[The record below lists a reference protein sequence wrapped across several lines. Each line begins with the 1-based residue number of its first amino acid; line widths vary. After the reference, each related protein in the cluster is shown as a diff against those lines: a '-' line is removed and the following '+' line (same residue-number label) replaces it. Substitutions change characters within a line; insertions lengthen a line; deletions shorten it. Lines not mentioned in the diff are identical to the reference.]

1 MPDDVD
7 SELLQLQDNTASR
20 ISAAHERDIFT
31 TSSQAYSHS
40 PKYANLSRSHM
51 QTEESNLYQ
60 EMRII
65 GLDAGS
71 VRTGISVADPSCTL
85 ASPYLIIHTNP
96 ISGFAKRLK
105 ESVKE
110 FTVDKVIM
118 GLPLDLRGREGESAR
133 LARELAAQIQ
143 AELGW
148 SVEFQ
153 DERFSS
159 DLAMSGPGPREGVR
173 RRTGKSAK
181 QKDIDAHAAA
191 VILQSWLDYGRHRS
205 RD

>member
-1 MPDDVD
+1 
-7 SELLQLQDNTASR
+7 
-20 ISAAHERDIFT
+20 
-31 TSSQAYSHS
+31 
-40 PKYANLSRSHM
+40 M

-96 ISGFAKRLK
+96 ISGFANRLK

-110 FTVDKVIM
+110 FTVGKVIM
-118 GLPLDLRGREGESAR
+118 GLPIDLRGREGESAR
-133 LARELAAQIQ
+133 LARDLAAQIE

-148 SVEFQ
+148 TVEFQ

-159 DLAMSGPGPREGVR
+159 DLALSGPASGDRGR
-173 RRTGKSAK
+173 RRAGKAAK
-181 QKDIDAHAAA
+181 RKDVDAHAAA
-191 VILQSWLDYGRHRS
+191 VILQSWLDYGRHRP

>member
-1 MPDDVD
+1 
-7 SELLQLQDNTASR
+7 
-20 ISAAHERDIFT
+20 
-31 TSSQAYSHS
+31 
-40 PKYANLSRSHM
+40 M